1 MRPAPI
7 SPAMQKLL
15 ADIRRREAAL
25 GRAVDVSS
33 APASTVA
40 ALLARG
46 MIATRAEGEWRAE
59 RWRGYGQSKYREL
72 APPRPVVVAH
82 VLAPGHAALAA
93 MSAGALPARTK
104 ANASAPLHLL
114 AAESLRAGRV
124 VVEKDPGRLR
134 RARRA
139 ATLSQGPVPSTSFS
153 YGDGGVVRTV
163 IVWARTRPERDDPS
177 DLWLL
182 EGPTTRGVSFD
193 ALPPPVRDVAR
204 RVQRALRGE

>member
-1 MRPAPI
+1 ML
-7 SPAMQKLL
+7 KLL
-15 ADIRRREAAL
+15 ADIRRRESAL

-82 VLAPGHAALAA
+82 VLALGHAAL
-93 MSAGALPARTK
+93 AGALPARTK
-104 ANASAPLHLL
+104 ANASAPLHAL
-114 AAESLRAGRV
+114 AAESLRTGRV

-139 ATLSQGPVPSTSFS
+139 ATLSQETVPSTSFS

-182 EGPTTRGVSFD
+182 EGRTTRGVSFD

-204 RVQRALRGE
+204 RVQRALRVE